1 MREATLRI
9 LRRVLITIAVATL
22 VLVVGVEWVF
32 PVAVSFI
39 SARKAPRVAGVVPTE
54 LKDKSVSQVPGSKL
68 SYFGYEFEVP
78 WKDLDDTQTELLP
91 KDSSDK
97 NRADLHFRSGL
108 RFILTAVPPK
118 EFEKTFSENTHTSL
132 QDFEASFG
140 NSDYGFLK
148 TVYEFS
154 PHKMHHWSLS
164 SSVHAREGLLLIL
177 KSIIPSK
184 AAESGIFYVDN
195 QSYKGFQQGSPGARG
210 TPIILDLY
218 SDDGG
223 IDLIILRTYSN
234 DEEVVTQPGLNRII
248 KSLRRTSQKA
258 TLSLSSR

>member
-1 MREATLRI
+1 MRI
-9 LRRVLITIAVATL
+9 LRRALITLAVATL

-39 SARKAPRVAGVVPTE
+39 SAQKAPRVAGIVPTE

-78 WKDLDDTQTELLP
+78 WTDLDDTQTKLLP
-91 KDSSDK
+91 KDSSEK
-97 NRADLHFRSGL
+97 NRADLSFRSGL
-108 RFILTAVPPK
+108 RLIVTAVPQK
-118 EFEKTFSENTHTSL
+118 EFEKTLSENTHTSP

-140 NSDYGFLK
+140 NSDYAFLR

-154 PHKMHHWSLS
+154 PDKMHHWSLS
-164 SSVHAREGLLLIL
+164 SSIHAREGILLML
-177 KSIIPSK
+177 KLIIPSK
-184 AAESGIFYVDN
+184 AAEFGIFYVDN
-195 QSYKGFQQGSPGARG
+195 QSYQGFQQGSPGVQG

-223 IDLIILRTYSN
+223 IDFIILRADQHDS
-234 DEEVVTQPGLNRII
+234 DVVTQPALNRIVQ
-248 KSLRRTSQKA
+248 SLRKD
-258 TLSLSSR
+258 SRKELPAST